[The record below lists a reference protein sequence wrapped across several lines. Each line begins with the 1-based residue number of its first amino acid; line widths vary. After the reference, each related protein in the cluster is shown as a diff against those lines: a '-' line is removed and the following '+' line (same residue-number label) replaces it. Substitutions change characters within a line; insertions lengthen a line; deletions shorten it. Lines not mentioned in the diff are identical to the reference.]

1 VRRLLRMLWVPN
13 VLARLRLSRR
23 ERTAALIGALGYA
36 WALVVA
42 TPTGCRAILKPSA
55 EDQQPYAP
63 PGDSD
68 HGDLKTMLRRVKDW
82 PPSRDDSER
91 ECWRGMALWKDRAP
105 TVRGRGPSNG
115 SSVTHWVT
123 ETVNDEVYF
132 GRYTFDLSY
141 LLEPG
146 TGAIGFWHAAQES
159 ENTRL
164 IERIPPPPPG
174 PPGWRVIQPGQCVF
188 AKEEPA
194 DAEGTIGRFLIELPA
209 HARVL
214 IETVTSTRGPNT
226 TFERLTFNGKEV
238 AHEPIPEATEERGPD
253 FREFYYRTG
262 EAGRYALTKHI
273 PHNFHDDAVQS
284 KKRLRYSLMVVWGE
298 TGFTESCTDPLGDL
312 SCLGDKD
319 DD

>member
-1 VRRLLRMLWVPN
+1 MM
-13 VLARLRLSRR
+13 AGISARLSRR
-23 ERTAALIGALGYA
+23 GRTAVLIGGIGYV
-36 WALVVA
+36 WSLALVFRPA
-42 TPTGCRAILKPSA
+42 CSAILKPSA
-55 EDQQPYAP
+55 QDQQLYAP
-63 PGDSD
+63 PGDSS

-82 PPSRDDSER
+82 PASRDDSER
-91 ECWRGMALWKDRAP
+91 ECWRGMALWKDTAP
-105 TVRGRGPSNG
+105 LVRGRGPSNG

-141 LLEPG
+141 LVEPG
-146 TGAIGFWHAAQES
+146 TGAIGFSHAAQDG

-209 HARVL
+209 NALVH
-214 IETVTSTRGPNT
+214 IETMTSTRGPDT
-226 TFERLTFNGKEV
+226 TFERLTFNGKE
-238 AHEPIPEATEERGPD
+238 AAREPIPGTETGPG

-262 EAGRYALTKHI
+262 EAGRYAVTKHI
-273 PHNFHDDAVQS
+273 PPNFHQDAAQS
-284 KKRLRYSLMVVWGE
+284 KERLRYSLMVVWGE
-298 TGFTESCTDPLGDL
+298 TGFTESCTRPTKDL
-312 SCLGDKD
+312 SCLGEKND
-319 DD
+319 D

>member
-1 VRRLLRMLWVPN
+1 MM
-13 VLARLRLSRR
+13 AGIYARLSRR
-23 ERTAALIGALGYA
+23 GRTAVLIGGIGYA
-36 WALVVA
+36 WSFALVFRPA
-42 TPTGCRAILKPSA
+42 CSAMIKPSA

-63 PGDSD
+63 PGDSS

-82 PPSRDDSER
+82 PASRDDSER
-91 ECWRGMALWKDRAP
+91 ECWRGMALWKDTAP
-105 TVRGRGPSNG
+105 LVRGRGPSNG

-141 LLEPG
+141 LVEPG
-146 TGAIGFWHAAQES
+146 TGAIGFSHAAQDG

-209 HARVL
+209 NALVH
-214 IETVTSTRGPNT
+214 IESELSG
-226 TFERLTFNGKEV
+226 RLSLGGKEA
-238 AHEPIPEATEERGPD
+238 AHEPIPGAEMGG
-253 FREFYYRTG
+253 FHYRTSDS
-262 EAGRYALTKHI
+262 GRYAITMHR
-273 PHNFHDDAVQS
+273 PPGSDRDSARPQE
-284 KKRLRYSLMVVWGE
+284 RLRYSLMVVWGE
-298 TGFTESCTDPLGDL
+298 TEFTRSCTNPAGDL
-312 SCLGDKD
+312 SCLGDED